1 LKKDVRGCLA
11 KVFSFLPISKNLPTT
26 LFLEEPVKWN
36 LKKIGEFMGHLA
48 DITDVSDP
56 NELKYRPISTEE
68 WQELSEVLK
77 VPVMKLRRAWLCTI
91 HPRLFVKKSMKYNVI
106 KENLVVR
113 FVFIKIM

>member
-1 LKKDVRGCLA
+1 
-11 KVFSFLPISKNLPTT
+11 
-26 LFLEEPVKWN
+26 
-36 LKKIGEFMGHLA
+36 MGHLA

-113 FVFIKIM
+113 FVFINIM